1 MYLVSFS
8 LARYLPIAQPRAQ
21 EAVIVFAAM
30 LTGIIVLASTF
41 SVIGT
46 QISSV
51 KSSYNV
57 FRQKLDLVQEE
68 MEALAMPPELVFR
81 VDQYYQYLVGLSVA
95 GLLFCF
101 QRNLVGFGSF
111 ECE

>member
-1 MYLVSFS
+1 MVFHHNISHASGTIPPFAYVQ
-8 LARYLPIAQPRAQ
+8 IMQ
-21 EAVIVFAAM
+21 EAIIAFIAM
-30 LTGIIVLASTF
+30 LTGIVVLASTF

-46 QISSV
+46 QMSSV

-81 VDQYYQYLVGLSVA
+81 VDQYYQYLVG
-95 GLLFCF
+95 FPI
-101 QRNLVGFGSF
+101 
-111 ECE
+111 

>member
-1 MYLVSFS
+1 M
-8 LARYLPIAQPRAQ
+8 Q
-21 EAVIVFAAM
+21 EAIIVFAAM

-81 VDQYYQYLVGLSVA
+81 VDQYYQYLVRSSIAFL
-95 GLLFCF
+95 CF
-101 QRNLVGFGSF
+101 VWLCTAVVF
-111 ECE
+111 ECHFC